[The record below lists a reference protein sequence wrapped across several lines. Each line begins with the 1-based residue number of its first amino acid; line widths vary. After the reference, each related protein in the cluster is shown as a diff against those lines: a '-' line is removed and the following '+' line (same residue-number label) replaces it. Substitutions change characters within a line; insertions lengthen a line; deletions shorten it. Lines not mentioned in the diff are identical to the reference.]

1 MAMNVLD
8 AHLVNTPKQTRVV
21 ARANRVFLVK
31 KGKTMNVLSVV
42 FHVCDGLTDIC
53 FPLSLFVYC

>member
-8 AHLVNTPKQTRVV
+8 AHPVNTPKQTRVV

-31 KGKTMNVLSVV
+31 KGKTMNVLSAV
-42 FHVCDGLTDIC
+42 FM
-53 FPLSLFVYC
+53 FVMFD

>member
-31 KGKTMNVLSVV
+31 KDWVARAKTPVLVHFARVV
-42 FHVCDGLTDIC
+42 GSKKKALWV
-53 FPLSLFVYC
+53 

>member
-8 AHLVNTPKQTRVV
+8 AHPVNTPKQTRVV

-31 KGKTMNVLSVV
+31 KGKTMNAVCCV
-42 FHVCDGLTDIC
+42 HVCDGLTDIC

>member
-8 AHLVNTPKQTRVV
+8 AHPVNTPKQTRVV

-42 FHVCDGLTDIC
+42 FIFVILTDIC